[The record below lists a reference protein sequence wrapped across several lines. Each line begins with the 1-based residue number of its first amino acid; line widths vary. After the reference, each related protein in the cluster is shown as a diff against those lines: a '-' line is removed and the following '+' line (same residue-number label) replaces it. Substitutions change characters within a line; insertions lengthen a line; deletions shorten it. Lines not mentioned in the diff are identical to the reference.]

1 MKEHICMVH
10 KIMLSVLHTTL
21 LQMDG

>member
-1 MKEHICMVH
+1 MVH

-21 LQMDG
+21 LQMDRW